1 MLKYGLKRAFVALI
15 ILRARVL
22 LEVICVLIDGVVCQ
36 MHKKIAKVATE
47 RRHILT
53 RCKAC
58 QSLLVDE
65 DPQRRHAGDKHVDP
79 QIKFQSINQVRL
91 MQVSL
96 GNVML
101 IRLDPLIIA
110 SQENSFA
117 LATILWFYDECFCLS
132 LVKLLSELFGFCWEQ
147 PGLREKL
154 VVFGKVF
161 LHCEKVFGQ

>member
-1 MLKYGLKRAFVALI
+1 VLKYGLKRAFVALI

-22 LEVICVLIDGVVCQ
+22 LKVICFFIYGVVCQ

-47 RRHILT
+47 RRHIIT

-65 DPQRRHAGDKHVDP
+65 YPQRSHAGDKHVDP

-101 IRLDPLIIA
+101 IWLDPLIIA

-117 LATILWFYDECFCLS
+117 LATILWFYYECFCL
-132 LVKLLSELFGFCWEQ
+132 
-147 PGLREKL
+147 
-154 VVFGKVF
+154 
-161 LHCEKVFGQ
+161 